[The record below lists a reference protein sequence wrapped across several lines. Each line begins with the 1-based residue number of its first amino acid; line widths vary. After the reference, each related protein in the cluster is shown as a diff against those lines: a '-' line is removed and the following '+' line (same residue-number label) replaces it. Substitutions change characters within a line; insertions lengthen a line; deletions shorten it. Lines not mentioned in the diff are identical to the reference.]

1 MASGQ
6 TGLNFPGVGKYWEG
20 QSAEEPGQPK
30 SVSRIE
36 KKTVLNFSIIYI
48 IFLILSFIG
57 LCAERDN
64 LYCRGKCNMIQ
75 NILCDKLTCILY
87 ICRAKCNQCSHSDT
101 KYIM

>member
-64 LYCRGKCNMIQ
+64 L
-75 NILCDKLTCILY
+75 
-87 ICRAKCNQCSHSDT
+87 
-101 KYIM
+101 